1 MAVKISPLGVETSS
15 LQTLISEWEKDLQV
29 EFSNPLLTVEDN
41 ENLGH
46 LVKVLANR
54 ENLVSQAIQQVYSA
68 QTLNGAENLFL
79 DEIHALNG
87 VFREGATSG
96 TGATVVRTN
105 DTTVNG
111 TILMTGSIYSATNGL
126 QYVSTAD
133 QFVSNNVTAY
143 ELDATTTPLAT
154 YNFTVTN
161 ITNDQICSF
170 TSTLAAGDQASREV
184 FITGIMNELALVN
197 PSETNISVDLP
208 NLKLYYGLDPSG
220 VLLGLS
226 DTVDFNMNTTI
237 GDRYTLVPVTA
248 ITKGFNPL
256 NVGGITNVS
265 PFPTGFV
272 SVTNITKFAS
282 GTEVETDAAFS
293 ERASVVSNSPRS
305 STATAVRAA
314 LLNRV
319 VGIETVII
327 NKVINASEND
337 RVEVTPIIIGG
348 GDTDIAVVL
357 EDTQPINN
365 VYFGDIAVSVPTADG
380 ETETIRFS
388 RGATQQLSVRIRYT
402 TDLNTVLSDSERA
415 AINSNL
421 ITFSEEW
428 NIGDKIFNAQLQS
441 AVFSGTSYGRFTSL
455 VVETKKLEEPDTA
468 YTIADYQAGSTE
480 LPDLLEENI
489 SYVFNI

>member
-1 MAVKISPLGVETSS
+1 
-15 LQTLISEWEKDLQV
+15 LISEWEKDLQT
-29 EFSNPLLTVEDN
+29 EFSNPLLSVEDN

-54 ENLVSQAIQQVYSA
+54 ENLVSQAIQQVYSS
-68 QTLNGAENLFL
+68 QTLSGAESIFL

-87 VFREGATSG
+87 TFREGATFG
-96 TGATVVRTN
+96 TGNAVVRTD

-111 TILMTGSIYSATNGL
+111 TILITGSIYSATNSL

-133 QFVSNNVTAY
+133 HFVSSNVTAY
-143 ELDATTTPLAT
+143 ELDASTTPLAT

-161 ITNDQICSF
+161 ITNDQIFSF
-170 TSTLAAGDQASREV
+170 SATLAATDQASREN
-184 FITGIMNELALVN
+184 FITGIMNNLALVN

-208 NLKLYYGLDPSG
+208 NLKLYYGLDTSG
-220 VLLGLS
+220 VLVGLS
-226 DTVDFNMNTTI
+226 NTVDFNMDTTL

-248 ITKGFNPL
+248 TTAGFNPL

-282 GTEVETDAAFS
+282 GTEIESDAAFS

-314 LLNRV
+314 LLDRV
-319 VGIETVII
+319 SGIETVII
-327 NKVINASEND
+327 NKVINAAEND

-348 GDTDIAVVL
+348 TDLDIAVVL

-380 ETETIRFS
+380 ETEIIKFS
-388 RGATQQLSVRIRYT
+388 RGTTQQLSVRVSYT
-402 TDLNTVLSDSERA
+402 TELNTVLTDLEKD
-415 AINSNL
+415 AINTNL
-421 ITFSEEW
+421 LNFSEEW

-441 AVFSGTSYGRFTSL
+441 AVFSGTTYGRFTSL
-455 VVETKKLEEPDTA
+455 VVETKKVEDPEGS
-468 YTIADYQAGSTE
+468 YTVADYQAGATE
-480 LPDLLEENI
+480 LPALLDANI
-489 SYVFNI
+489 SYLFNI